1 MNDTPPDTQEPCL
14 AYLVTPLLD
23 ETTAFLPSLEKA
35 LRALPVAA
43 VRLRLAALA
52 PEKLTELIQP
62 IRDIVQSHD
71 VALILD
77 GLPKLAR
84 ETGCDGAHV
93 PASTVSEA
101 RRLLGDELQ
110 LGVSCGFSRDDAMRA
125 GEEGVDYVAFGP
137 FGTEPNDEGLAL
149 VRWWREMMELPVVAE
164 CCAVTGNEMDTSAKS
179 LAKWADFL
187 AVGIK
192 PDGEALEEFWHAPE
206 RFAPLFT

>member
-14 AYLVTPLLD
+14 AYLVTPPLG
-23 ETTAFLPSLEKA
+23 EVIAFLPSLEKA

-43 VRLRLAALA
+43 VRLRLADLA
-52 PEKLTELIQP
+52 PEKLIQLIQP

-93 PASTVSEA
+93 PASTASEA

-110 LGVSCGFSRDDAMRA
+110 LGVSCGFSRDDAMHA
-125 GEEGVDYVAFGP
+125 GENGVDYVAFGP
-137 FGTEPNDEGLAL
+137 FGTEPNEEGLVL

-164 CCAVTGNEMDTSAKS
+164 YCVATGNEMCPSAKQ
-179 LAKWADFL
+179 LAQWADFL
-187 AVGIK
+187 AVGIT
-192 PDGEALEEFWHAPE
+192 PDGEALEEFWREPE
-206 RFAPLFT
+206 RFASLFA